1 MVRYPQDYIEVLS
14 TRTMETTIEVPESE
28 AFVTA
33 ELRSIAFNR
42 KELRSEIVID
52 APSERVWNILTDFD
66 RFPEWNPF
74 IRRAS
79 GRIETNARL
88 NVTLHPSGGRAT
100 TFKPSVLK
108 VEPNKELQWQGHLG
122 IPGLFDGQH
131 IFELRSLGDAGTLFV
146 QRERFGGI
154 LLPFLTGM
162 LKNETAHGF
171 NEMNHAL
178 KSRAEGRT
186 A

>member
-1 MVRYPQDYIEVLS
+1 MY
-14 TRTMETTIEVPESE
+14 TMETTIGMSESE
-28 AFVTA
+28 AFVAA
-33 ELRSIAFNR
+33 ELRGLAFNR

-52 APSERVWNILTDFD
+52 APSERVWNILTDLD

-79 GRIETNARL
+79 GRIETGARL
-88 NVTLHPSGGRAT
+88 KVTLHPSGGRAT

-122 IPGLFDGQH
+122 IQGLFDGQH
-131 IFELRSLGDAGTLFV
+131 IFELRSLGDARMLFV

-162 LKNETAHGF
+162 LKNETARGF
-171 NEMNHAL
+171 NEMNQAL